1 MKKILAL
8 LLAITMIAAFCACAK
23 APADT
28 TPADTSADAPADTAS
43 DAPAASDGVAGGS
56 WQQFK
61 VTPSN
66 PEMGDTNEHTLVISA
81 EPSVMGMAMTS
92 SSFMVWRVDLASPPP
107 CRRIWLDLP
116 NWMRR

>member
-43 DAPAASDGVAGGS
+43 DAPAASELEVA
-56 WQQFK
+56 
-61 VTPSN
+61 
-66 PEMGDTNEHTLVISA
+66 HA
-81 EPSVMGMAMTS
+81 
-92 SSFMVWRVDLASPPP
+92 
-107 CRRIWLDLP
+107 
-116 NWMRR
+116 